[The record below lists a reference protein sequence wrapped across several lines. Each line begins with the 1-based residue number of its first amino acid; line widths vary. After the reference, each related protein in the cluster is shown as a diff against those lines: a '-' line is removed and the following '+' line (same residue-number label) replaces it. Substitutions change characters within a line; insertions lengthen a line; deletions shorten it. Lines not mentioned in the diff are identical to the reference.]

1 MSRITT
7 IGINPN
13 TGDNVDVSYGYDTV
27 PGFKSGFFFQVY
39 SNDVEDMRDDPSGE
53 GIIVNEGFLEGIS
66 EEKLMELG
74 REYSVEIRMDKLIQQ
89 QVDSKSSQGHYPS

>member
-27 PGFKSGFFFQVY
+27 PGFKPGYFFQVF
-39 SNDVEDMRDDPSGE
+39 SNDEEDMRSDPSGE
-53 GIIVNEGFLEGIS
+53 GLIINEGFLEGI
-66 EEKLMELG
+66 ERERLKELG
-74 REYSVEIRMDKLIQQ
+74 SQYSVEIRFDKL
-89 QVDSKSSQGHYPS
+89 